1 MNYSLRSFVVVGGKI
16 IYGLA
21 GIKHVGEGVVDAIVT
36 ERDANGPYTDLIDF
50 LTRLDSRVTNA
61 KVMES

>member
-1 MNYSLRSFVVVGGKI
+1 MALRASSTSARGCGRDR
-16 IYGLA
+16 L
-21 GIKHVGEGVVDAIVT
+21 

-61 KVMES
+61 KVMESLIKAGGV